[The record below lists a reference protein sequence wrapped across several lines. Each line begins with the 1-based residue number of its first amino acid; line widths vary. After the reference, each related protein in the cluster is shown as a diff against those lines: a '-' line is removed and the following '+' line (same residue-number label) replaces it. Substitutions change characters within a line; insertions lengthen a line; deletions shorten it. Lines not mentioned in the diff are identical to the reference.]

1 MPRPRK
7 KCPPC
12 EEGQPLWLLSYADL
26 VQQLLVFFVML
37 YAISGDTLNV
47 AEMRLLL
54 SAFTGVGNYRGGNTL
69 QVGKLAEL
77 GHTLMQLP
85 SVERGKSLGRAR
97 QTAVSLFQP
106 ELRTRKVRVTE
117 DERGLV
123 ISLAADSFFRP
134 ADAEVRIEETR
145 AVLQKAATLL
155 ASPELAGRKFRI
167 EGHTD
172 STPTDGRP
180 PYRTNWELST
190 ARATN
195 VLHYLVDFGVDERQ
209 FQAAGF
215 ADTVPLATNDTP
227 EGRAY
232 NRRVDIVIL
241 SPGHL

>member
-85 SVERGKSLGRAR
+85 SVERGKRLGRAR

-155 ASPELAGRKFRI
+155 ASPELAGR
-167 EGHTD
+167 
-172 STPTDGRP
+172 P
-180 PYRTNWELST
+180 PYRTTWELST